1 MESITAYVISGITT
15 LVLLLIA
22 ALIATAINYERGS
35 RPKDAGK
42 RRTWFWLLAALN
54 PAIIFLLGYY
64 LFKPDANIMI
74 VKRYIHA
81 LSIGTAAG
89 FVFYIL
95 LGFILSKIF
104 KNGKIGHWF

>member
-1 MESITAYVISGITT
+1 MESITAYVISGITA

-22 ALIATAINYERGS
+22 ALIATAINYEGGS
-35 RPKDAGK
+35 RPKDALK
-42 RRTWFWLLAALN
+42 RRSWFWLIAALN

-64 LFKPDANIMI
+64 MFKPDANIMI
-74 VKRYIHA
+74 VKRYINA

-89 FVFYIL
+89 FILYLL
-95 LGFILSKIF
+95 LGFVLSKIF